1 MTQEHGSASETA
13 KGQPRQELGIKYWNH
28 GKDWFKKKK
37 KKIVTR
43 MGLLKTHTE
52 TLCSMVV

>member
-37 KKIVTR
+37 KNSDPDGSVENS
-43 MGLLKTHTE
+43 H
-52 TLCSMVV
+52 